1 MARYIGPT
9 CVLSR
14 RYGKDLEFKT
24 RPIES
29 KCKKDTRPGQHG
41 ATRKRET
48 THGLQLTEKQ
58 ALKFKYCLLERQFR
72 KLFKE
77 AARRKA
83 ATGVLLLQMLESR
96 LDNVV
101 FRMGFAATRKE
112 ARQLVSHKA
121 IFVNGSCVNVPSYQV
136 QPTDV
141 ISIRERAREQVRIL
155 DALKQAED
163 RGWVD
168 WVQVDAKKLSGEFK
182 RVPDRD
188 ELPSDINEQL
198 VVELYSK

>member
-1 MARYIGPT
+1 MARYTGPT

-14 RYGKDLEFKT
+14 RYGKDLEHKT
-24 RPIES
+24 RDLES
-29 KCKKDTRPGQHG
+29 KCKMHTRPGQHG
-41 ATRKRET
+41 ATRGKDSNYKR
-48 THGLQLTEKQ
+48 QLVEKQ
-58 ALKFKYCLLERQFR
+58 SLKYKYCVLERQFR
-72 KLFKE
+72 KVYTE

-96 LDNVV
+96 LDNVIY
-101 FRMGFAATRKE
+101 RMGFAVTRKE

-121 IFVNGSCVNVPSYQV
+121 ILVNGKTVNIPSYQV
-136 QPTDV
+136 KAGDQ
-141 ISIRERAREQVRIL
+141 ISIRQRAREQVRIL
-155 DALKQAED
+155 DALKQAEEK
-163 RGWVD
+163 GWVE
-168 WVQVDAKKLSGEFK
+168 WVEVDAKKMAGEFK

>member
-1 MARYIGPT
+1 MARYTGPT
-9 CVLSR
+9 CVVSR

-24 RPIES
+24 RDLES
-29 KCKKDTRPGQHG
+29 KCKMNMRPGQHG
-41 ATRKRET
+41 QARKRET
-48 THGLQLTEKQ
+48 NYGLQLNEKQ
-58 ALKFKYCLLERQFR
+58 ALRYKYCLLERQFR
-72 KLFKE
+72 NLYKE
-77 AARRKA
+77 ASRKKA

-101 FRMGFAATRKE
+101 FRMGYAVTRRE
-112 ARQLVSHKA
+112 ARQLCTHKA
-121 IFVNGSCVNVPSYQV
+121 ILVNGKGVNIPSYQV
-136 QPTDV
+136 QPGDV
-141 ISIRERAREQVRIL
+141 VSIRERSREQVRII

-163 RGWVD
+163 KGWVE
-168 WVQVDAKKLSGEFK
+168 WMEVDAKKMTGEFK

>member
-1 MARYIGPT
+1 MARYTGPT

-24 RPIES
+24 RDLES
-29 KCKKDTRPGQHG
+29 KCKIHTRPGQHG
-41 ATRKRET
+41 QARKRET
-48 THGLQLTEKQ
+48 NYGLQLNEKQ
-58 ALKFKYCLLERQFR
+58 ALRFKYCVLERQFR
-72 KLFKE
+72 KIYKE
-77 AARRKA
+77 AARSKA

-96 LDNVV
+96 LDNIV
-101 FRMGFAATRKE
+101 FRMGFACTRKE

-121 IFVNGSCVNVPSYQV
+121 ILVNGKCVNIPSYQV
-136 QPTDV
+136 KPGDTV
-141 ISIRERAREQVRIL
+141 SIRERAREQGRII

-163 RGWVD
+163 KGWAE
-168 WVQVDAKKLSGEFK
+168 WVEVDAKKMAGEYK

>member
-1 MARYIGPT
+1 MARYTGPT

-24 RPIES
+24 RDLES
-29 KCKKDTRPGQHG
+29 KCKIHTRPGQHG
-41 ATRKRET
+41 QARKRET
-48 THGLQLTEKQ
+48 NYGLQLNEKQ
-58 ALKFKYCLLERQFR
+58 ALRFKYCVLERQFR
-72 KLFKE
+72 KIYKE
-77 AARRKA
+77 AARSKA

-96 LDNVV
+96 LDNIV
-101 FRMGFAATRKE
+101 FRMGFACTRKE

-121 IFVNGSCVNVPSYQV
+121 ILVNGKCVNIPSYQV
-136 QPTDV
+136 KPGDTV
-141 ISIRERAREQVRIL
+141 SIRERAREQGRII

-163 RGWVD
+163 KGWAE
-168 WVQVDAKKLSGEFK
+168 WVEVDAKKMVGEYK